1 MTPTCDPKPGEQ
13 GPLAHQG
20 DILGDTDFDFE
31 SFHFLIPYSQIS
43 RLHEFNIDRF
53 LDYQIPDSM
62 LSARGNQS
70 TALRHFCDSSGPQI
84 GQALF
89 LHVCCRKPNKY
100 LCFWTLVAEHLVNIA
115 VFACVSFW
123 RCFAQPM
130 PNSMNFTEPPTPN
143 AMHFN
148 KPPTPHSMNFKE
160 PLIPTSMNFYVNIGA
175 HFIQKVCPVPAIASL
190 AQLVR
195 AWGC

>member
-1 MTPTCDPKPGEQ
+1 MLESLPAKHVSSNDTNKWPQTGWL
-13 GPLAHQG
+13 GPLGQLRKISKNVLFVRFRFGNNGFKWSPNLA

-31 SFHFLIPYSQIS
+31 SFHFLIPCSQIS

-89 LHVCCRKPNKY
+89 LHVCCRKPSKY
-100 LCFWTLVAEHLVNIA
+100 RCFWTLVVENILKKCCFCMRVAEIL
-115 VFACVSFW
+115 
-123 RCFAQPM
+123 
-130 PNSMNFTEPPTPN
+130 
-143 AMHFN
+143 
-148 KPPTPHSMNFKE
+148 
-160 PLIPTSMNFYVNIGA
+160 
-175 HFIQKVCPVPAIASL
+175 
-190 AQLVR
+190 
-195 AWGC
+195 